1 MVNAV
6 THQDNTQSNFIIT
19 ELVNRS
25 DSIIERRKIRRDSL
39 GFHNAFSLPP
49 TLPAGDYY
57 LRGYSNWML
66 NQEPEFF
73 YSHNLK
79 IGNSIDNT
87 IVSTIEYQQ
96 EDETHYTA
104 KIKFTSNTQ
113 ETFNNTTIRYRYI
126 ENGKVEDKGK
136 RKTDENGLISISL
149 PDLKPAATRQIIVE
163 FDDPQYIY
171 KKTFYLPSF
180 TKDFDIKFFPE
191 GGALLAVPHQNI
203 AFKAQGADGL
213 SKEIEGFLF
222 NSQGD
227 TLTVFSFRTR
237 WHGSFHLKSK

>member
-1 MVNAV
+1 MKSKTTFSINQSSMAFLIGMLLCISSVSITVSAQNMQDTIIAHFNLLEKVPQEKLYLHLDKPFYGAGEKIWFKGYLVNAV

-39 GFHNAFSLPP
+39 GFHNALSLPP

-66 NQEPEFF
+66 NQEAEFF

-96 EDETHYTA
+96 EEN
-104 KIKFTSNTQ
+104 KIYQQYSGNVQ
-113 ETFNNTTIRYRYI
+113 QYN
-126 ENGKVEDKGK
+126 D
-136 RKTDENGLISISL
+136 SL
-149 PDLKPAATRQIIVE
+149 PLYRKWQSGRQRKKEDRRKWSYFYFPA
-163 FDDPQYIY
+163 
-171 KKTFYLPSF
+171 
-180 TKDFDIKFFPE
+180 
-191 GGALLAVPHQNI
+191 
-203 AFKAQGADGL
+203 
-213 SKEIEGFLF
+213 GFETCRHPTDH
-222 NSQGD
+222 S
-227 TLTVFSFRTR
+227 RI
-237 WHGSFHLKSK
+237 